1 MAGGRGE
8 AVIDGIA
15 LLAMLAGALAG
26 LGLFA
31 LVEALIGRPPSAAQ
45 ASRPGLLSRQKLTE
59 SGQQILIGLAAAAI
73 ALLVT
78 RWLTAAAAA
87 FVLGFF
93 ARSLMGGASG
103 ARSEMVRLEALAT
116 WTESLRDTIAGAVG
130 LEQAI
135 PATYL
140 AAPPVIR
147 RPLAMLI
154 DRLRTRDP
162 LPDALMK
169 FAEDLDDPSADLI
182 IAALILNARLRG
194 PGLRDVLG
202 ALSTSAREELEM
214 RQRIDAAR
222 RATRRSVQIIVGI
235 TLVVVLGMTLL
246 NRSYVA
252 PYDRPAGQG
261 VLVAV
266 FALFGAGFFWLRK
279 LAQFEVPARF
289 LTGRPKETTATADL
303 ALPPGTEVSA

>member
-1 MAGGRGE
+1 MSAAGTIL
-8 AVIDGIA
+8 ADPPVIDTLA
-15 LLAMLAGALAG
+15 LSAMLAGAL
-26 LGLFA
+26 LGVGIFVLI
-31 LVEALIGRPPSAAQ
+31 EALIGRPASAAQ
-45 ASRPGLLSRQKLTE
+45 ESRPSLVERYKLAD
-59 SGQQILIGLAAAAI
+59 SGQQLLIGLIAAV
-73 ALLVT
+73 LTLVIT
-78 RWLTAAAAA
+78 RWVTATIAA
-87 FVLGFF
+87 FALGFF
-93 ARSLMGGASG
+93 GRSLIGGAAS

-147 RPLAMLI
+147 TPLALLI
-154 DRLRTRDP
+154 DRLRTREP
-162 LPDALMK
+162 LADALVK
-169 FAEDLDDPSADLI
+169 FANDLKDPSADLI

-202 ALSTSAREELEM
+202 ALSASAREELDM

-222 RATRRSVQIIVGI
+222 KATRRSVQIIVGI

-246 NRSYVA
+246 NRAYVA
-252 PYDRPAGQG
+252 PYDSPQGQL
-261 VLVAV
+261 VLVV
-266 FALFGAGFFWLRK
+266 IFALFGAGFLWLRR

-289 LTGRPKETTATADL
+289 LTGSVRDTDSN
-303 ALPPGTEVSA
+303 LPSGTQVVA